1 MEEIAERTEE
11 AVDSVLLGADD
22 VTHSLHDVTY
32 DVVIKTSTFIAS
44 YLIYLLIMCI
54 VLDFWDKLK
63 EPTKQFLRSKIEKY
77 VDQRTLTEF
86 FKQYTDR
93 RTKGQDRDTPP
104 DQLVVENKNSLIL
117 AETQSEAQI
126 ITEQQVDAPASEE
139 WDSASQENY
148 DDPVTAAE
156 VSEVDDKETVVE
168 KEDFD
173 RLEVAEKEDEDQI
186 TAVEKEDED
195 HVGNLVDIEDDSQ
208 IIAAVEK
215 EDEDQISAV
224 VDDEDDVQLYVDV
237 DDQVTPVGG
246 EDDQIS
252 AVVDD
257 VQLLVDVDDQVT
269 AVEMEDD
276 QIAAVV
282 EKEDDVQLL
291 VDVDDQVT
299 PVGGEDDQIA
309 AVVEKE
315 DDVQVLVEVDDQ
327 VTPVGGEDDQ
337 IAAVVEKEDDV
348 QVLVEVDD
356 QVTPV
361 EGEDDQIAAVVKKE
375 DDVQALVEV
384 DDQVTPVEGE
394 DDQIAAVVEKEDV
407 DHITAVVEKKYDV
420 QEENLV
426 DIEDDSQIAAVEGET
441 GRGQDNCEEISGVI
455 EEDNQLVSGDKDKP
469 LSEAEV
475 EIFVQDTIS
484 KAVQQYQSEKQSK
497 DA

>member
-224 VDDEDDVQLYVDV
+224 VDDEDDVQ
-237 DDQVTPVGG
+237 
-246 EDDQIS
+246 
-252 AVVDD
+252 
-257 VQLLVDVDDQVT
+257 
-269 AVEMEDD
+269 
-276 QIAAVV
+276 
-282 EKEDDVQLL
+282 
-291 VDVDDQVT
+291 
-299 PVGGEDDQIA
+299 
-309 AVVEKE
+309 
-315 DDVQVLVEVDDQ
+315 VLVEVDDQ

>member
-224 VDDEDDVQLYVDV
+224 VDDEDDVQL
-237 DDQVTPVGG
+237 
-246 EDDQIS
+246 
-252 AVVDD
+252 
-257 VQLLVDVDDQVT
+257 
-269 AVEMEDD
+269 
-276 QIAAVV
+276 
-282 EKEDDVQLL
+282 L

>member
-22 VTHSLHDVTY
+22 VTHSLYDVTY

-93 RTKGQDRDTPP
+93 RTKGRDRDTPP

-139 WDSASQENY
+139 WDSASKENY

-195 HVGNLVDIEDDSQ
+195 QVGNLVDIEDDSK

-224 VDDEDDVQLYVDV
+224 VDDVQLLVDV

-252 AVVDD
+252 AVVEKEDD
-257 VQLLVDVDDQVT
+257 VQVLVEVDDQVT
-269 AVEMEDD
+269 AVE
-276 QIAAVV
+276 
-282 EKEDDVQLL
+282 K
-291 VDVDDQVT
+291 
-299 PVGGEDDQIA
+299 EDDQIA

-327 VTPVGGEDDQ
+327 VTRVGGEDDQ
-337 IAAVVEKEDDV
+337 ISAVVDDV
-348 QVLVEVDD
+348 QL
-356 QVTPV
+356 
-361 EGEDDQIAAVVKKE
+361 
-375 DDVQALVEV
+375 LVEV

-441 GRGQDNCEEISGVI
+441 GRGQDNCEDISGVI

-484 KAVQQYQSEKQSK
+484 KAVQQYQSEEQSK

>member
-22 VTHSLHDVTY
+22 VTHSLYDVTY

-104 DQLVVENKNSLIL
+104 NQPVVENKNSLIL

-173 RLEVAEKEDEDQI
+173 QI
-186 TAVEKEDED
+186 AAVVEKDDEIQ
-195 HVGNLVDIEDDSQ
+195 VGNLVDIEDDSQ
-208 IIAAVEK
+208 IAAVEK

-224 VDDEDDVQLYVDV
+224 VDEVQLLVDVDDQVTAVEKEDEDQISAVVEKEDDVQVLVEV
-237 DDQVTPVGG
+237 VDQVTPVGG

-269 AVEMEDD
+269 AVEKEDD

-282 EKEDDVQLL
+282 EKEDDVQVL
-291 VDVDDQVT
+291 VEVDDQVT
-299 PVGGEDDQIA
+299 AVEKEDDQIA

-337 IAAVVEKEDDV
+337 ISAVVDDV
-348 QVLVEVDD
+348 QL
-356 QVTPV
+356 
-361 EGEDDQIAAVVKKE
+361 
-375 DDVQALVEV
+375 LVEV

-426 DIEDDSQIAAVEGET
+426 DIEDDSQIAAVESET
-441 GRGQDNCEEISGVI
+441 GRGQDNCEDISGVI

-484 KAVQQYQSEKQSK
+484 KAVQQYQSEEQSK

>member
-22 VTHSLHDVTY
+22 VTHSLYDVTY

-104 DQLVVENKNSLIL
+104 NQPVVENKNSLIL

-173 RLEVAEKEDEDQI
+173 QI
-186 TAVEKEDED
+186 AAVVEKDDEIQ
-195 HVGNLVDIEDDSQ
+195 VGNLVDIEDDSQ
-208 IIAAVEK
+208 IAAVEK

-224 VDDEDDVQLYVDV
+224 VDEVQLLVDV
-237 DDQVTPVGG
+237 DDQVTAVEKEDEDQISAVVEKEDDVQVLVEVVDQVTAVEKEDDQIAAVVEKEDDVQVLVEVDDQVTRVGG

-257 VQLLVDVDDQVT
+257 VQLLVQVDVDDQVT
-269 AVEMEDD
+269 AVE
-276 QIAAVV
+276 
-282 EKEDDVQLL
+282 K
-291 VDVDDQVT
+291 
-299 PVGGEDDQIA
+299 EDDQIA

-337 IAAVVEKEDDV
+337 ISAVVDDV
-348 QVLVEVDD
+348 QL
-356 QVTPV
+356 
-361 EGEDDQIAAVVKKE
+361 
-375 DDVQALVEV
+375 LVEV

-426 DIEDDSQIAAVEGET
+426 DIEDDSQIAAVESET
-441 GRGQDNCEEISGVI
+441 GRGQDNCEDISGVI

-484 KAVQQYQSEKQSK
+484 KAVQQYQSEEQSK